1 LALFHHDPDRSDE
14 AVDRLCAR
22 ARDRAAT
29 TGSALQVFAAAEG
42 QAIEL
47 PQGQPRRR
55 PSVVPAA
62 SALLALAPRG
72 ASTVLI
78 VDDDPDMR
86 LVLETELHAEG
97 VHVLK
102 ATTGEA
108 ALRLARQA
116 HPTLILLDMY
126 LPGIDGLAVCRIL
139 RAEPDPHL
147 RNVSIVML
155 TGVKLQERDLVEAF
169 MAGAT
174 DYLTKPVKPTLVR
187 SRVRAW
193 LLRTAT
199 V

>member
-1 LALFHHDPDRSDE
+1 
-14 AVDRLCAR
+14 V
-22 ARDRAAT
+22 
-29 TGSALQVFAAAEG
+29 G
-42 QAIEL
+42 
-47 PQGQPRRR
+47 
-55 PSVVPAA
+55 PAA

-78 VDDDPDMR
+78 VDDDPEMV

-97 VHVLK
+97 VRVLK

-108 ALRLARQA
+108 ALRLARQE
-116 HPTLILLDMY
+116 HPTLILLDLY

-139 RAEPDPHL
+139 RAEPGPHL
-147 RNVSIVML
+147 RNVPIVML
-155 TGVKLQERDLVEAF
+155 TGVKLHETDLAEAF